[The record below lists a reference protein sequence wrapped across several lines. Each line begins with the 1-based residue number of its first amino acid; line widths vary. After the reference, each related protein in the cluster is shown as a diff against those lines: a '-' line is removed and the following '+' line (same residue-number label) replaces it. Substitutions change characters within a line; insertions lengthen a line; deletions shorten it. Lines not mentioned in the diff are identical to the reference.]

1 MGYSGIVLCGGLSSR
16 MGRDK
21 AWLPWLGKPL
31 ICHVVEKVSESVDEI
46 VVVAAPEQKLPS
58 LDART
63 VYDRAPHLGPLAG
76 LREGLESIKND
87 LAFVTA
93 TDAPFLTSR
102 FIEDLISRN
111 EPLAPEVDG
120 FVQTLCAV
128 YPFEAAAVASRLL
141 AEDRQRPLELLR
153 EMNFKKLPTH
163 ELIDPESI
171 RGFNTPEAYL
181 DAARSAE
188 PGAQAQVVLANGNS
202 VAVPIG
208 TLEEVLRA
216 ADLDPDQTQ
225 VRLDNSLTFDRLS
238 IPIGSNERIWVT
250 PSEH

>member
-1 MGYSGIVLCGGLSSR
+1 

-31 ICHVVEKVSESVDEI
+31 ICQVVEKVSESVDEI
-46 VVVAAPEQKLPS
+46 IVVASPEQKLPP
-58 LDART
+58 LNARI

-76 LREGLESIKND
+76 LREGLESIENA

-93 TDAPFLTSR
+93 TDAPFLTTR
-102 FIEDLISRN
+102 FIQNLLSRN

-128 YPFEAAAVASRLL
+128 YPFEAGAVASRLL
-141 AEDRQRPLELLR
+141 AEERQRPLELLR
-153 EMNFKKLPTH
+153 EMNFKKLPAH

-181 DAARSAE
+181 DAARRAE
-188 PGAQAQVVLANGNS
+188 HGAQAQVVLTNGNS

-216 ADLDPDQTQ
+216 AGLDPAQTQ
-225 VRLDNSLTFDRLS
+225 VHLDKELTFDKLS
-238 IPIGSNERIWVT
+238 IPIGSNERVWVT

>member
-1 MGYSGIVLCGGLSSR
+1 

-31 ICHVVEKVSESVDEI
+31 VCQVVEKVSESVDETI
-46 VVVAAPEQKLPS
+46 VVASPEQELPP
-58 LDART
+58 LDARI
-63 VYDRAPHLGPLAG
+63 VRDRAPHLGPLAG
-76 LREGLESIKND
+76 LREGLESISNT

-102 FIEDLISRN
+102 FIEDLLSRN

-128 YPFEAAAVASRLL
+128 YPSEAGAVASRLL
-141 AEDRQRPLELLR
+141 DEERQRPLELLR
-153 EMNFKKLPTH
+153 EMNFTKVPAN
-163 ELIDPESI
+163 ELVDPQSI
-171 RGFNTPEAYL
+171 QGFNTPEAYL

-188 PGAQAQVVLANGNS
+188 PGAQAQVLWKNRNA

-216 ADLDPDQTQ
+216 AGLDPDRTQ
-225 VRLDNSLTFDRLS
+225 VRLDNSLTFDKLS